1 MYSQGKPDSLKTL
14 TTGRTL
20 LEILRYLKAKQNKT
34 NVLLSSHNSRNTDV
48 NFASL
53 ISRLSSCII
62 PLQYLTVNLHH
73 VKTYVHIVLVD
84 KKFFPI
90 KT

>member
-34 NVLLSSHNSRNTDV
+34 NVRYHLTIHAIRMLTLL
-48 NFASL
+48 L
-53 ISRLSSCII
+53 
-62 PLQYLTVNLHH
+62 
-73 VKTYVHIVLVD
+73 
-84 KKFFPI
+84 
-90 KT
+90 